1 MGVVSALSL
10 VFRPY
15 ILAVLFGNSV
25 RTGSYRYK
33 EREQEGLF
41 SPRRTVIRSSDLSPV
56 VGLGRKGASRL
67 SGPTALRGWGL
78 AGGGPAW
85 ERVICEALFANV
97 PLNTDS
103 ELSRSSTPMICLAV
117 SILEENIPQRYFTME
132 L

>member
-1 MGVVSALSL
+1 MGIV
-10 VFRPY
+10 
-15 ILAVLFGNSV
+15 V

-33 EREQEGLF
+33 EREQGLF
-41 SPRRTVIRSSDLSPV
+41 SPRRTVIRLSDLSPV

-67 SGPTALRGWGL
+67 LGLLPIALRGWGL

-85 ERVICEALFANV
+85 ERVICESLLAKV

-103 ELSRSSTPMICLAV
+103 ELSRSSTPIICLAV
-117 SILEENIPQRYFTME
+117 SVLEEDIPQRCITME

>member
-1 MGVVSALSL
+1 MVKTS
-10 VFRPY
+10 
-15 ILAVLFGNSV
+15 
-25 RTGSYRYK
+25 SYRYK

-41 SPRRTVIRSSDLSPV
+41 SPRRTVIRPSDLSPV
-56 VGLGRKGASRL
+56 VGLGREGASRL
-67 SGPTALRGWGL
+67 SGLLAMALRGWGL

-85 ERVICEALFANV
+85 ERVICESLFANV

-117 SILEENIPQRYFTME
+117 SVLEENIPQRYFNME